1 MFFEYTWNLYHTC
14 KYDFSSHRTA
24 FNMPCHSLRGVNLH
38 AMLRHSRHG
47 NQFSKFPTN
56 IVL

>member
-24 FNMPCHSLRGVNLH
+24 FNMPYQSLRGVNLH